1 MDIFQASFEWEAL
14 SCSKLTKLCFDLF
27 KGLDFAIYRNG
38 YVYHTQS
45 DVSEKVPLGTYQNIG
60 DNILSI
66 AKAIANAAEL
76 SDPKVSTTRQFFF
89 KSNT

>member
-1 MDIFQASFEWEAL
+1 METHCI
-14 SCSKLTKLCFDLF
+14 

-45 DVSEKVPLGTYQNIG
+45 DRPEKVPLGTYQNVG

-66 AKAIANAAEL
+66 AKAIANAEEL
-76 SDPKVSTTRQFFF
+76 SDPKVSV
-89 KSNT
+89 